1 MPPVAPCNHWHAST
15 QRLQPSQTSV
25 TSWWGAGR
33 KTGGGET
40 GETLVAVVGVRGG
53 PGPEQPRLPASVG
66 GEIPRGKHR
75 ELLTPLTLSETDTQ
89 PAAIQLRLEK
99 EKKEDSRQLGLPV
112 GLTCSKPSTLEAV
125 GGSSSEIEWT
135 NLYYGWPAHRT
146 GAQDESD
153 PAAVPPSSAPDHT
166 RPDGQ
171 PQVSVHLSPCTPRR
185 AAGSSFV
192 CIHPPRP
199 L

>member
-1 MPPVAPCNHWHAST
+1 M
-15 QRLQPSQTSV
+15 
-25 TSWWGAGR
+25 
-33 KTGGGET
+33 
-40 GETLVAVVGVRGG
+40 AVVGVRGG

-89 PAAIQLRLEK
+89 PAATQLRLEK

-166 RPDGQ
+166 RPDGE
-171 PQVSVHLSPCTPRR
+171 PQVSVHLPPCTPAGLPVAPLCVSTPHVRCSYTAVSR
-185 AAGSSFV
+185 GFPRELHSPAASLTGADVSAA
-192 CIHPPRP
+192 R
-199 L
+199 